1 MRFHWLSLYIIAFRW
16 NFANVL
22 ALCYLIAPLGFCE
35 PLSKVLDWR
44 ESYWCGLLLFLP
56 YLLSTEKDLQN
67 NQILIIKK
75 WHSLQG
81 ITTKLVL
88 LSRCYKCAF
97 AISFVVTT
105 TKVLLFIV
113 KCKLFQAFPSC
124 WETRSSFSL
133 LEEYKHYPFPC
144 ASHSKACTH
153 KNLEW
158 GSTLRNCIPYMTF
171 AKHIVHL
178 AQCLKYLTCLSHY
191 LIAKMKI

>member
-81 ITTKLVL
+81 ITAKLVL

-97 AISFVVTT
+97 VISFVVTT

-113 KCKLFQAFPSC
+113 KS
-124 WETRSSFSL
+124 WVSSF
-133 LEEYKHYPFPC
+133 PFVLRD
-144 ASHSKACTH
+144 KII
-153 KNLEW
+153 LQFIR
-158 GSTLRNCIPYMTF
+158 GIQTLPIPLCFT
-171 AKHIVHL
+171 L
-178 AQCLKYLTCLSHY
+178 
-191 LIAKMKI
+191 

>member
-35 PLSKVLDWR
+35 PLSKVLYWR
-44 ESYWCGLLLFLP
+44 ESLWCGLLLFLP

-97 AISFVVTT
+97 DISFVVTT
-105 TKVLLFIV
+105 TKVLLLIV
-113 KCKLFQAFPSC
+113 KS
-124 WETRSSFSL
+124 WVSSF
-133 LEEYKHYPFPC
+133 PFMLRD
-144 ASHSKACTH
+144 KII
-153 KNLEW
+153 LQFIR
-158 GSTLRNCIPYMTF
+158 GIQTLPIPLCFT
-171 AKHIVHL
+171 L
-178 AQCLKYLTCLSHY
+178 
-191 LIAKMKI
+191 